1 MKKIL
6 KKIFQHSKNL
16 DYIELSFQN
25 LKKRTYIEKIF
36 EAIESYSDN
45 GEIRYVGGCVRK
57 IINNENVDDIDLAT
71 NLTPTEISQALKKKN
86 IKFYDTGITHGTI
99 TAIINET
106 KFEITSLRKDV
117 LTDGRHAKVIFS
129 KDWSEDASRRDFTI
143 NAIYANIN
151 GELFD
156 PFHGKRDL
164 EQGEVNFIGEP
175 DKRIKEDYLRILRYI
190 RFFLIYSKKTHDKKV
205 LSVIRKNL
213 DGISKISPDR
223 LMDEFKKLV
232 ISNGLSKLHKDN
244 NSIEIINL
252 IFPQFKNIDI
262 FKNQNKFFEENFNKL
277 DFILLISLL
286 IIDGSDNPEYFLYKF
301 NFSKKD
307 QKRILFLHNCFSS
320 KEYKKKFTLKNLK
333 KILYFEGKQSL
344 MDLLTFQMLK
354 SQKKEK
360 EIKNFIE
367 IFKDQSPPLLPLR
380 AITLM
385 TKYNIPEGV
394 ELGRKLKLIE
404 ERWVDNNFQISEKEV
419 KKLISS

>member
-6 KKIFQHSKNL
+6 KKIFQHSKNFN
-16 DYIELSFQN
+16 YIELSFQN
-25 LKKRTYIEKIF
+25 LKKRTDVEKIF
-36 EAIESYSDN
+36 EAIELYSDN

-71 NLTPTEISQALKKKN
+71 NLTPPEISEALKKKN
-86 IKFYDTGITHGTI
+86 IKFYETGITHGTI
-99 TAIINET
+99 TAIINEI

-117 LTDGRHAKVIFS
+117 LTDGRHAKVKFS

-156 PFHGKRDL
+156 PFCGKKDL
-164 EQGEVNFIGEP
+164 EEGEVKFIGEA
-175 DKRIKEDYLRILRYI
+175 DKRVKEDYLRILRYV
-190 RFFLIYSKKTHDKKV
+190 RFFLNYSKKNHDKKV
-205 LSVIRKNL
+205 LSLIRKNL
-213 DGISKISPDR
+213 DGISNISSER
-223 LMDEFKKLV
+223 LLDEFKKLV
-232 ISNGLSKLHKDN
+232 ISNGLSKLYKDP
-244 NSIEIINL
+244 NSLEIISL
-252 IFPQFKNIDI
+252 IFPQFKNINI
-262 FKNQNKFFEENFNKL
+262 FKNKNKFIEQNLNKL
-277 DFILLISLL
+277 DFILLISLM
-286 IIDGSDNPEYFLYKF
+286 IIDGSDNPDYFLYKF

-307 QKRILFLHNCFSS
+307 QKRILFLNNYYTS

-344 MDLLTFQMLK
+344 MDLLIFQMLK

-360 EIKNFIE
+360 EIKNFIDL
-367 IFKDQSPPLLPLR
+367 FKDQSPPLLPLR

-394 ELGRKLKLIE
+394 ELGKKLKLIE

-419 KKLISS
+419 QKLISS

>member
-1 MKKIL
+1 MIKIL
-6 KKIFQHSKNL
+6 KKIFQHSKNFN
-16 DYIELSFQN
+16 YIELSFQD

-71 NLTPTEISQALKKKN
+71 NLTPTEISQAFKKKN

-175 DKRIKEDYLRILRYI
+175 DKRIKEDYLRILRYV

-232 ISNGLSKLHKDN
+232 ISNGLYKLYKDT

-252 IFPQFKNIDI
+252 IFPQFKNINI

-307 QKRILFLHNCFSS
+307 QKRILFLHNYFSS
-320 KEYKKKFTLKNLK
+320 KEYNKKFTLKNLK
-333 KILYFEGKQSL
+333 KIL
-344 MDLLTFQMLK
+344 
-354 SQKKEK
+354 
-360 EIKNFIE
+360 
-367 IFKDQSPPLLPLR
+367 
-380 AITLM
+380 
-385 TKYNIPEGV
+385 
-394 ELGRKLKLIE
+394 
-404 ERWVDNNFQISEKEV
+404 
-419 KKLISS
+419 

>member
-1 MKKIL
+1 M
-6 KKIFQHSKNL
+6 
-16 DYIELSFQN
+16 
-25 LKKRTYIEKIF
+25 
-36 EAIESYSDN
+36 
-45 GEIRYVGGCVRK
+45 
-57 IINNENVDDIDLAT
+57 
-71 NLTPTEISQALKKKN
+71 
-86 IKFYDTGITHGTI
+86 
-99 TAIINET
+99 
-106 KFEITSLRKDV
+106 
-117 LTDGRHAKVIFS
+117 TDGRHAKVKFS

-156 PFHGKRDL
+156 PFHGKKDL

-175 DKRIKEDYLRILRYI
+175 DKRIKEDYLRILRYV

-205 LSVIRKNL
+205 LSIIRKNL

-232 ISNGLSKLHKDN
+232 ISNGLYKLYKDT

-252 IFPQFKNIDI
+252 IFPQFKNINI

-277 DFILLISLL
+277 DFILLISFL

-419 KKLISS
+419 QKLISS

>member
-1 MKKIL
+1 MFNFLNKFFASSNNTK
-6 KKIFQHSKNL
+6 SKFFDL
-16 DYIELSFQN
+16 QKSSSV
-25 LKKRTYIEKIF
+25 KKIF
-36 EAIESYSDN
+36 EAFQDYSTDS
-45 GEIRYVGGCVRK
+45 EIRYVGGCVRK
-57 IINNENVDDIDLAT
+57 ILNNEKVDDVDMAT
-71 NLTPTEISQALKKKN
+71 NLNPDEIKQVLKKKN

-175 DKRIKEDYLRILRYI
+175 DKRIKEDYLRILRYV

-232 ISNGLSKLHKDN
+232 ISNGLSKLHKDTS
-244 NSIEIINL
+244 SIEIINL
-252 IFPQFKNIDI
+252 IFPQFKNINI

-307 QKRILFLHNCFSS
+307 QKRILFLHNYFSS
-320 KEYKKKFTLKNLK
+320 KEYNKKFTLKNLK
-333 KILYFEGKQSL
+333 KILYFEGKKSL

-419 KKLISS
+419 QKIISS

>member
-117 LTDGRHAKVIFS
+117 LTDGRHAKVKFS

-175 DKRIKEDYLRILRYI
+175 DKRIKEDYLRILRYV

-232 ISNGLSKLHKDN
+232 ISNGLYKLYKDT

-252 IFPQFKNIDI
+252 IFPQFKNINI

-419 KKLISS
+419 QKLISS